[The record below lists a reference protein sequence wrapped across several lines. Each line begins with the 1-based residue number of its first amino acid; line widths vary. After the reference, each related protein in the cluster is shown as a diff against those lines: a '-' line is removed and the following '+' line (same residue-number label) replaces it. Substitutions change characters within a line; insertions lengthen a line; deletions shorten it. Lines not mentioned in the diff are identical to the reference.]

1 MGEVRKR
8 MEKAAR
14 SLRCVVYMVVCD
26 RNMPGRLEAK
36 IYKSVVRPV
45 MIYGAVTWAL
55 RNEEEEERKLQ
66 PTEMRMLRWD
76 TEE

>member
-1 MGEVRKR
+1 M
-8 MEKAAR
+8 
-14 SLRCVVYMVVCD
+14 VCD

-55 RNEEEEERKLQ
+55 RKEEERKLQ